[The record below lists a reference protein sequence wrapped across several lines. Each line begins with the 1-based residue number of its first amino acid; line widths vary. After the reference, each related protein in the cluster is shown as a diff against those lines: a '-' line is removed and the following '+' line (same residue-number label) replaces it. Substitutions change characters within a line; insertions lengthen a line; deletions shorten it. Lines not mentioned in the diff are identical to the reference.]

1 MEPKLGLG
9 FRLDFL
15 MVKGVGLVQACLP
28 LRMCA
33 WCMCTGGKPIGS
45 PPSLVGP
52 RNQELT
58 SAAAVCPRASI
69 ETSVPIASLHRVVCQ
84 S

>member
-9 FRLDFL
+9 FRLDFI

-58 SAAAVCPRASI
+58 SAAAVSPCSSI
-69 ETSVPIASLHRVVCQ
+69 ETSVPIASLQRVVCQ

>member
-1 MEPKLGLG
+1 MGLE
-9 FRLDFL
+9 
-15 MVKGVGLVQACLP
+15 QAFLP

-45 PPSLVGP
+45 PPALVGP
-52 RNQELT
+52 RNQEFT
-58 SAAAVCPRASI
+58 SAAAVSPCVSI
-69 ETSVPIASLHRVVCQ
+69 ETSVPIASLQRVVCQ